1 MQNNET
7 NHSATQANLLRT
19 MNDVSVLLLAPEFE
33 KDFEESLLEGIRLI
47 AECVDVDRIHIWSN
61 EVIDGALFYVN
72 KCQWHEERGLWKQ
85 DAPEKLSY
93 ADVPEWER
101 VFAQNECVNSPASR
115 MGPMERAIMEQQ
127 GIKSLLAIPLHHQG
141 RFYGFLSFDDCRRER
156 TFTDE
161 EIDILHSGGLMIM
174 NALLRDEMTQRLHE
188 ANEAKSNFLA
198 KMSHEMRTPLNAIIG
213 LSGLVLED
221 CDMSVDA
228 RSNIEKVADAGEV
241 LLDLVNDILDISKIE
256 AGKFELLPD
265 EYEIP
270 SLINDTVTS
279 NILRIGENPIQ
290 FILSIDETL
299 PGKLFGD
306 DLRIRQILNNL
317 LSNAFKYTKEGTVE
331 LGMSCEREA
340 VDVWM
345 TIWVSDTG
353 QGIKPEY
360 LGSLFSDYTQ
370 IDSSANKGIE
380 GTGLGLSI
388 TKMIV
393 EMMDGTI
400 TAESRYGEGSTFTV
414 KIKQGFVSGAV
425 IGPEVANNLRGLHY
439 TDEKRRQSSQSK
451 RISLPYAR
459 VLIVDDMPA
468 NLDVTRGMMNPYHMQ
483 VDTATS
489 GQQAIDA
496 VRKEDVKYDAIFMDH
511 MMPGMNGIE
520 AAGKIRDIGTD
531 YARDIPIIALTANAL
546 VGNEQLFLD
555 SGFQAYISKPIE
567 RARLDAVIH
576 RWLRDKDKETQ
587 YLEQQKEAQIQ
598 LQAKREALKERVGLS
613 RRSGIDRRAL
623 KLGIHGLDMDK
634 AMAEFEGD
642 VELYFYVLRSFLTN
656 TPPLLDL
663 CENVNFENIS
673 DYNRIVHGIKG
684 SSRGICADEF
694 ANIAER
700 LEKAANDGDLE
711 FIATHNP
718 SFLNAARELLA
729 GIRDMLD

>member
-531 YARDIPIIALTANAL
+531 YAKAIPIIALTANAL